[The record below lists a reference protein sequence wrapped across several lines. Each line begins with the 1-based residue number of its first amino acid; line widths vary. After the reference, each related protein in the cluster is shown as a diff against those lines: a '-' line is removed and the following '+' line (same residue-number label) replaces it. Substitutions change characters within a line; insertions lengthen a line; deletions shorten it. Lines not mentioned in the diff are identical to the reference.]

1 MNEVN
6 KTLFIPLYG
15 KAWVSKQGI
24 ILNDPTAERIWEA
37 EAFPIHGK
45 SRSKWL
51 AYNMAMRARVFDD
64 WTDDMLAQ
72 NKGALVL
79 HIGCGLDSRC
89 ERVSQPFAAWIDCD
103 LPEVAEI
110 RKKYYK
116 ESASYKIQGLDASL
130 PEQISQLPDNRTAIV
145 ILEGVSMYL
154 TNEQL
159 HGFLEALQNK
169 YERLHILADFYTEF
183 GARASKYK
191 NPVNDVGVNLL
202 YGLDDIQTVLAGLK
216 IRFKEEHS
224 FTPPDLVNEL
234 KPAERVFFKL
244 LFTGK
249 IYGKIYRL
257 LELEKN
263 TPRKTPQEKHPR
275 GQLGKTS

>member
-1 MNEVN
+1 
-6 KTLFIPLYG
+6 
-15 KAWVSKQGI
+15 
-24 ILNDPTAERIWEA
+24 
-37 EAFPIHGK
+37 
-45 SRSKWL
+45 
-51 AYNMAMRARVFDD
+51 
-64 WTDDMLAQ
+64 
-72 NKGALVL
+72 
-79 HIGCGLDSRC
+79 
-89 ERVSQPFAAWIDCD
+89 
-103 LPEVAEI
+103 
-110 RKKYYK
+110 
-116 ESASYKIQGLDASL
+116 
-130 PEQISQLPDNRTAIV
+130 
-145 ILEGVSMYL
+145 MYL

-275 GQLGKTS
+275 GQLGKTP